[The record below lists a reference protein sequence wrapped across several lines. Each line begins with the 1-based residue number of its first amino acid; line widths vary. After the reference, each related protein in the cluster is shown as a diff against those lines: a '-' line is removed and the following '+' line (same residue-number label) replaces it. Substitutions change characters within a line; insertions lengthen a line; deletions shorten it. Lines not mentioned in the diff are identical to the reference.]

1 MEGKSKQQGL
11 QTTGHT
17 LSRVGRQRA
26 VCACSSVLAPS
37 LPVSLDL
44 CFSVSLGFSLPLFLY
59 LCLSLSLCLCL
70 YVYLSVISVSVF
82 LLISLLSLSL
92 WFSFSLF
99 LSFSLDRD
107 PSQVIRTPTAVLSI
121 STSKIKITLQSVLR
135 GPSSWVILDS
145 GKLAVN
151 PSCHRVSHWSSVS
164 ILFRGLASW
173 RAGRGACLHGD
184 SSY

>member
-1 MEGKSKQQGL
+1 MERKSKQQGL
-11 QTTGHT
+11 QTTGHM

-44 CFSVSLGFSLPLFLY
+44 CFCLFLY
-59 LCLSLSLCLCL
+59 LCLSLYL
-70 YVYLSVISVSVF
+70 YVSVFLFISVISVS
-82 LLISLLSLSL
+82 LI
-92 WFSFSLF
+92 FF
-99 LSFSLDRD
+99 LSFSVFLSLDRD

-121 STSKIKITLQSVLR
+121 STSKIKITLQSMPR

-164 ILFRGLASW
+164 ILFRGLTS
-173 RAGRGACLHGD
+173 
-184 SSY
+184 